1 MNQSEIIYAFLNP
14 RPEYFSRMKGMEAPQ
29 DQEPFSKIS
38 RKLFTTSQN
47 RPALESNS
55 RAVGLRDIYKKRK
68 IIDRE
73 RKEVVGKKTRST
85 KKSVLPTSIS
95 NFFNDPNHPSHANE
109 GGEEL
114 KVEFILSSGYI
125 DIFQIVF
132 KFNKP

>member
-1 MNQSEIIYAFLNP
+1 
-14 RPEYFSRMKGMEAPQ
+14 MEAPQ

-38 RKLFTTSQN
+38 RKLFTISQN

-68 IIDRE
+68 IMDRE
-73 RKEVVGKKTRST
+73 RKEAVSKKSRHT

-95 NFFNDPNHPSHANE
+95 NFFHDPNDESHVDE

-114 KVEFILSSGYI
+114 KVEFILSAGYI
-125 DIFQIVF
+125 DIFQIIF
-132 KFNKP
+132 EFNKPRSFI